1 MDLAFAVIGRPVAGF
16 VAHASLP
23 PSKMTLSGIVI
34 SALVIGMLWVARGLG
49 SAHNFL
55 VALIGFL
62 FSAATLA
69 TIGQV
74 TRHIIGVVKP
84 RLVYSTVFIAALLA
98 ASIPTLHV
106 LGV

>member
-1 MDLAFAVIGRPVAGF
+1 MDLAFAVIGRPVAGY
-16 VAHASLP
+16 VARASLP
-23 PSKMTLSGIVI
+23 RSKMAL
-34 SALVIGMLWVARGLG
+34 SALVIGVLWVARGLE
-49 SAHNFL
+49 SANKFL

-69 TIGQV
+69 AIGQV
-74 TRHIIGVVKP
+74 TRHIIGVFRP
-84 RLVYSTVFIAALLA
+84 RLVFSTVFIAALLA